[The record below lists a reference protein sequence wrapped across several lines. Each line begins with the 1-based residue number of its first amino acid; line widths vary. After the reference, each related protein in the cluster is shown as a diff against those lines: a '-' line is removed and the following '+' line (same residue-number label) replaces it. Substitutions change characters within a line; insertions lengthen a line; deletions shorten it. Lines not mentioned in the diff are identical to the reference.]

1 MLHTNTTAEENLLRK
16 KYDKAIRIAE
26 QSPAG
31 ERETVYRSII
41 QGIESDILAP
51 SGDPYGLWA
60 GSEDSVREIEEL
72 LRVRKDLLNRMFRE
86 SVNKSERIRFRQ
98 LNHQL
103 YGLTKSMGK
112 RVRTMAQATRSIIDR
127 DFDHGLSI
135 EGELSIVCLDASDC
149 LRLEKDSYYGSDFPK
164 MLALISNIE
173 HDYNMIQTAYCKV
186 INAIS
191 DPGDAPLRLNGEMD
205 DGVSWSDMPCRELFT
220 DTIICYA
227 TRQICDSMLFSLPDY
242 LRINNFDIETTATFL
257 HSEDLYRTES
267 RWLGSVP
274 KKEFVDKFLMEA
286 NTRPD
291 DMSIM
296 DFLKLRVKD
305 YDLIEINLVDSI
317 SAQEG
322 ISPDCFLRKVYTA
335 MLQRRNEFLEIC
347 EKQ

>member
-1 MLHTNTTAEENLLRK
+1 MLHTNTTAEENLLCK

-31 ERETVYRSII
+31 ERESVYRSII
-41 QGIESDILAP
+41 QGIESDILAL
-51 SGDPYGLWA
+51 SGEPYGLWA
-60 GSEDSVREIEEL
+60 GSEDSVRKIEEL

-86 SVNKSERIRFRQ
+86 SIDESERIRFRQ

-103 YGLTKSMGK
+103 LDLTKSMGK
-112 RVRTMAQATRSIIDR
+112 RVRTMAQATRSIIDK

-149 LRLEKDSYYGSDFPK
+149 LRLEKDSYYASDFPK

-173 HDYNMIQTAYCKV
+173 HDYNMVQTAYCKV
-186 INAIS
+186 INSIS

-257 HSEDLYRTES
+257 HSEDQYRTKNS
-267 RWLGSVP
+267 RIGSAP
-274 KKEFVDKFLMEA
+274 ENEFIDKFLIEA
-286 NTRPD
+286 KTRPD
-291 DMSIM
+291 DISIM

-305 YDLIEINLVDSI
+305 YDLIEKEIVDSI
-317 SAQEG
+317 SVKEG
-322 ISPDCFLRKVYTA
+322 LSPECFLREVYA
-335 MLQRRNEFLEIC
+335 AIRRQRDDFLRITG
-347 EKQ
+347 K